1 MEFHHKIAVITGAA
15 NGVGRAVAIQL
26 CSVGARVVLWDIDEA
41 GLAETA
47 SLCGHPEAVEAQRI
61 DLRDTDAIYR
71 EAETLI
77 GKVGAIHVLINN
89 AAVSVESPLALCSA
103 ADIDWV
109 LDINLRAAVHVTR
122 ALLPALLKS
131 REAAVMNVSSAAGL
145 SGFPN
150 KTLYC
155 AAKSGLKG
163 FTESLYTELYGSNV
177 HVGCVHPGPIA
188 TDMLSRS
195 RIYDSAKAEKMRRY
209 LSRKGDRPEKVAAA
223 ILDGIRRK
231 KLEVLVS
238 SETRFVWWMKRVFPN
253 LFVKFTGRF
262 RDRLPS

>member
-1 MEFHHKIAVITGAA
+1 MKFREKTAVITGAA
-15 NGVGRAVAIQL
+15 NGVGRAVALKL
-26 CSVGARVVLWDIDEA
+26 CVAGARVVLWDIDET

-47 SLCGHPEAVEAQRI
+47 RHCSHPESVETLQI
-61 DLRDTDAIYR
+61 DLRDTIAIYR

-77 GKVGAIHVLINN
+77 GKTGAIHVLINN
-89 AAVSVESPLALCSA
+89 AGVSVEAPLALCPA

-109 LDINLRAAVHVTR
+109 LDINLKAAVHVTR

-131 REAAVMNVSSAAGL
+131 GEAAVMNVSSAAGL

-163 FTESLYTELYGSNV
+163 FTEALYTELYGSNV
-177 HVGCVHPGPIA
+177 HVGCVHPGPVA

-195 RIYDSAKAEKMRRY
+195 RIYDPAKAEKMRRY
-209 LSRKGDRPEKVAAA
+209 LSRKGDSPEKVAAA
-223 ILDGIRRK
+223 ILDGIHRK
-231 KLEVLVS
+231 RLEVLVS
-238 SETRFVWWMKRVFPN
+238 SETRIVWWMKRLFPN